1 MPSSDLKTSIEKL
14 GDSSTGV
21 SPSGFTRLWG
31 LDPFSGSGHVFYGNV
46 TGTGIRMFMDVGSL
60 GTSPSVENAHAMIAR
75 GLCHLVIERLP
86 DAALA
91 EVMESLKT
99 LFEFYNTRRQQ
110 AIPL

>member
-1 MPSSDLKTSIEKL
+1 
-14 GDSSTGV
+14 
-21 SPSGFTRLWG
+21 
-31 LDPFSGSGHVFYGNV
+31 
-46 TGTGIRMFMDVGSL
+46 MFMDVGSL

-110 AIPL
+110 AIPLPPPRRVLPARVTSRQERRPLSIDEE